1 MLVYADAH
9 THSNPI
15 HGLGMNII
23 ADRFKAKN
31 GWFMAIVGL
40 APWSYGLN
48 PTIEGYLKS
57 FRVVL
62 RECLIARQKGL
73 KVACI
78 VGIHPSDLD
87 KLVYRY
93 GVKLNEALKIAYR
106 VVDEAAKLCREGRIE
121 GIGEVGRP
129 HYKVDPVFV
138 AASELVMMRAME
150 SARDNGCILH
160 LHLEQ
165 GNSVTVE
172 SIERISRLI
181 GISID
186 KIVFHHSRPG
196 LLEYVVGRGYVAT
209 VPGIEAVLRVVFS
222 RYKPVYLVESD
233 HIDDP
238 RRPGV
243 VVYPWQLVDNQL
255 RLLREGVVD
264 EEYLYK
270 INVDNIVKT
279 YGVEPP

>member
-15 HGLGMNII
+15 HGLGMNVI
-23 ADRFKAKN
+23 ADKFRAKN

-40 APWSYGLN
+40 APWSYGLD
-48 PTIEGYLKS
+48 PTVEGYLES
-57 FRVVL
+57 FEIVL
-62 RECLIARQKGL
+62 RECSIARQKGL

-78 VGIHPSDLD
+78 VGMHPSDLD
-87 KLVYRY
+87 KLVYKY
-93 GVKLNEALKIAYR
+93 GIKLNEVLKLAYK
-106 VVDEAAKLCREGRIE
+106 VIDEVAKLCREGRIE

-129 HYKVDPVFV
+129 HYRVDPVFV
-138 AASELVMMRAME
+138 AASELVMVRAME
-150 SARDNGCILH
+150 VAKDYGCILH

-165 GNSVTVE
+165 GNGVTVE
-172 SIERISRLI
+172 SIEKISRFI
-181 GISID
+181 GISTD
-186 KIVFHHSRPG
+186 KIIFHHSRPG
-196 LLEYVVGRGYVAT
+196 LLEYVVDKGYVAT
-209 VPGIEAVLRVVFS
+209 VPGVEAVLRTVFS
-222 RYKPVYLVESD
+222 RYKPVYLIESD

-255 RLLREGVVD
+255 KLLKEDIVD

-270 INVDNIVKT
+270 VNVDNIVKI